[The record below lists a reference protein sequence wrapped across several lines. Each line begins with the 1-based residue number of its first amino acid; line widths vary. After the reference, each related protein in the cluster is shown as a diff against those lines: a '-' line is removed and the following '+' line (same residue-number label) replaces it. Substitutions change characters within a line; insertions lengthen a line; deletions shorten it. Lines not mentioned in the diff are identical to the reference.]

1 MPHPCLTNNKP
12 HLLVVTHTVARAV
25 AYFCLVADA
34 LSWQASGWTMMSYCT
49 RTLLIYSLLLTSL
62 SCAGEWTVQYNT
74 VQCRSSRQTGSQQY
88 GTVRYNTNST
98 AQPAAT
104 QHSHRQQRPILG
116 TCQQVFTRRP
126 VQTLLVI
133 PCSYR
138 FLQDEPSCYALEEGQ
153 LARKLATILLSDSR
167 SLEPSTS
174 LTPKNPQTTS
184 HLKQASELLITS
196 WCHTH
201 VLTRPLW
208 MNLHIMCSIG
218 GLQDEVTMCVSYLG
232 DQDELTICVSYTRL

>member
-1 MPHPCLTNNKP
+1 MHVCQCRLVPHPCLTNNKP
-12 HLLVVTHTVARAV
+12 HLLVVKKHTVARAV

-34 LSWQASGWTMMSYCT
+34 VSWQVSGWTMMSYCT

-62 SCAGEWTVQYNT
+62 SCAGEWTVQCSTIQYST
-74 VQCRSSRQTGSQQY
+74 VQVFTANWVRTVRY

-138 FLQDEPSCYALEEGQ
+138 FL
-153 LARKLATILLSDSR
+153 
-167 SLEPSTS
+167 
-174 LTPKNPQTTS
+174 
-184 HLKQASELLITS
+184 
-196 WCHTH
+196 
-201 VLTRPLW
+201 
-208 MNLHIMCSIG
+208 
-218 GLQDEVTMCVSYLG
+218 
-232 DQDELTICVSYTRL
+232 